1 MPCARHRVLGVGRG
15 AVAQH
20 RPAAPGK
27 GGAEARQ
34 HVEVCWGFPPCSR
47 LTLLCS
53 VHLEISFQK
62 APLSPSVLIEFR
74 TCSKCYL
81 LPDCCAFRRCLVK
94 APFITPRRPQSA
106 SGGKLGFSSLWEL
119 PVRKASAV
127 MKVCTSVAALKPPQ
141 SCYRKEQFPTLS
153 MLQNSSERHK
163 PQRAGGWPR

>member
-1 MPCARHRVLGVGRG
+1 MAQGAGGREG
-15 AVAQH
+15 SCGSASPRGTGQG
-20 RPAAPGK
+20 RSRSPAARGGVPG
-27 GGAEARQ
+27 
-34 HVEVCWGFPPCSR
+34 VSSL
-47 LTLLCS
+47 LTFICS

-81 LPDCCAFRRCLVK
+81 LPERCAFRRCLVK

-141 SCYRKEQFPTLS
+141 SCYRKERFPTLS

-163 PQRAGGWPR
+163 PQRAGGLPR